1 MADLR
6 HARTE
11 TALGEVT
18 LVAEDDALTG
28 LYFRSHWYRPE
39 EQAFGDPVEIDADPL
54 LRQAREELDAYL
66 SGERRT
72 FEVPVRTAGDA
83 FAELVW
89 GLLREIPY
97 GGTTTYGAL
106 AERLGDRSLAQRVGQ
121 AVGRNPLCVLIP
133 CHRVVGSDGSL
144 TGYAGGLRRK
154 RFLLDLEEP
163 ADVAAARLF

>member
-6 HARTE
+6 HAGTE

-28 LYFRSHWYRPE
+28 LYFRSHWHRPE
-39 EQAFGDPVEIDADPL
+39 ESAFGGPVEIEADPL
-54 LRQAREELDAYL
+54 LGQAREELDAYL
-66 SGERRT
+66 FGERRT
-72 FEVPVRTAGDA
+72 FDVPMRTAGDA
-83 FAELVW
+83 FSELVW
-89 GLLREIPY
+89 GMLREIPY
-97 GGTTTYGAL
+97 GRTTTYGAL

-133 CHRVVGSDGSL
+133 CHRVVGSNGSL

-163 ADVAAARLF
+163 AEVAAARLF